1 MSKEEFLRHLKAYRS
16 KLPRQVV
23 LTLRGQALSGD
34 VDGAIRGLAQIL
46 KKKRDVCR
54 HAVDFLDHQSVNV
67 VTLNGDKNEEVSP

>member
-1 MSKEEFLRHLKAYRS
+1 MSKEEFLQHLKAYRS

-46 KKKRDVCR
+46 KNKARCVPPC
-54 HAVDFLDHQSVNV
+54 
-67 VTLNGDKNEEVSP
+67 G

>member
-34 VDGAIRGLAQIL
+34 VDGAIRGLRQIL
-46 KKKRDVCR
+46 KNKSQCVPPC
-54 HAVDFLDHQSVNV
+54 
-67 VTLNGDKNEEVSP
+67 G